1 MQILVCDDNPY
12 MVNRLFDLIQHQISS
27 QGISSTFSIV
37 SNTDDLHNLDYTAF
51 DLAFLDV
58 DMGEYN
64 GVDLARKLHAARPDA
79 VIVFVTNFIEYAPSG
94 YEVNAFRYV
103 LKNTLEETL
112 PEIILLALDEYKK
125 RHRVVSFSMASENI
139 DVPVENILYLE
150 SNHRTMIMHLIN
162 HPRKDF
168 HFYASITL
176 MEDALSPIGFLRVHK
191 SYLVNMEYI

>member
-12 MVNRLFDLIQHQISS
+12 MVNRLFDLIQHQISL

-79 VIVFVTNFIEYAPSG
+79 VIVFVTNFIEYVRS
-94 YEVNAFRYV
+94 
-103 LKNTLEETL
+103 KC
-112 PEIILLALDEYKK
+112 
-125 RHRVVSFSMASENI
+125 VSVCIE
-139 DVPVENILYLE
+139 
-150 SNHRTMIMHLIN
+150 
-162 HPRKDF
+162 
-168 HFYASITL
+168 
-176 MEDALSPIGFLRVHK
+176 
-191 SYLVNMEYI
+191 EYIRRNTPRNYFIGSR

>member
-12 MVNRLFDLIQHQISS
+12 MVNRLFDLIQHQISL

-94 YEVNAFRYV
+94 YEVNAFSV
-103 LKNTLEETL
+103 CIE
-112 PEIILLALDEYKK
+112 
-125 RHRVVSFSMASENI
+125 
-139 DVPVENILYLE
+139 
-150 SNHRTMIMHLIN
+150 
-162 HPRKDF
+162 
-168 HFYASITL
+168 
-176 MEDALSPIGFLRVHK
+176 
-191 SYLVNMEYI
+191 EYIRRNTPRNYFIGSR